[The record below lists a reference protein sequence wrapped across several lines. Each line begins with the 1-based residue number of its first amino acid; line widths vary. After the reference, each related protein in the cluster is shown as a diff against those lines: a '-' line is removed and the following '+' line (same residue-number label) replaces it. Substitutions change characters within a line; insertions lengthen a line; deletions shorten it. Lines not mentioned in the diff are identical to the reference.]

1 MGRMGSLLCYI
12 LLRTSD
18 KMPSFFCMDFSIFSV
33 GGLAFLFKIL
43 YNLKCNTMLRRITMQ
58 IFLINAINGGVV
70 HGTENGKK
78 TGCGINLTKPDNIG
92 KFVSGAPMQDIVD
105 ITCEKCKM
113 VLAKK
118 LIKESNKELARQLKE
133 EKKMQKHGGM
143 GAAPMGPI
151 SSAPTPPPAP
161 ARTSVAPPPPAPVPP
176 RAPAAP
182 EKEVQPVFTAYEPP
196 VKQKAAPA
204 PEPVQP
210 APKAAPVQDDFLS
223 QFAIP
228 SPGAAQEPPK
238 PAFVA
243 PEPAPES
250 VQPAP
255 KAAPVQDDF
264 LSQFAIPSPG
274 AAQEPPKPA
283 FVAPEPAPEPIQPA
297 PKAAPVQDD
306 FLSQFAI
313 PSPGAAQEPP
323 KPAFVAPEPAPEPI
337 QPAPKAAPI
346 EDIDSILSQLS
357 APAAEPK
364 PAAEAPKAAPMEDI
378 DSILSQLSAPAAEPE
393 PVKPE
398 VIQPEPVHPGSIS
411 ITTGASDIVAV
422 TEQQMQSWDDVANSL
437 FSNSQPSK
445 GYTASFDEEPAPI
458 PVEPVAVAP
467 SPAPVPV
474 QPVMPESAPIP
485 GEPVAV
491 APSPAPVQ
499 VQPVMPESAP
509 IPVEPVA
516 VTPSPAPVPVQPVMP
531 EPTPIP
537 VEPVAVAPSPAPVP
551 VQPVMPEPAS
561 IPVEPVAVA
570 PSPAPV
576 PVQPVMPKP
585 APEEAIAPPPAQ
597 VVDNID
603 DVLASMQQKFAATAP
618 VQADAPTPAQPT
630 APVKPNP
637 IFVGYSA
644 QGQPVYQE
652 FDNYGQPIPITQP
665 VYSLPPVQQTPHSS
679 YGTNGGNVF
688 QQAIS
693 NQNANKRSVFD
704 MENGNAT
711 PPVISSV
718 EDMLSAMGETV
729 TKKKQDDD
737 KVAINFVEY
746 KAPPKQKPAP
756 KATPKL
762 AEPPKP
768 TAPMTKAEAKRQ
780 KKLDKI
786 NAEFEKQLK
795 ARGFD
800 TTEGNRMKRG

>member
-143 GAAPMGPI
+143 GVAPMGPI

-204 PEPVQP
+204 PEPV
-210 APKAAPVQDDFLS
+210 
-223 QFAIP
+223 
-228 SPGAAQEPPK
+228 
-238 PAFVA
+238 
-243 PEPAPES
+243 
-250 VQPAP
+250 
-255 KAAPVQDDF
+255 
-264 LSQFAIPSPG
+264 
-274 AAQEPPKPA
+274 
-283 FVAPEPAPEPIQPA
+283 QPA

-474 QPVMPESAPIP
+474 QPVMPESAP
-485 GEPVAV
+485 
-491 APSPAPVQ
+491 
-499 VQPVMPESAP
+499 
-509 IPVEPVA
+509 
-516 VTPSPAPVPVQPVMP
+516 
-531 EPTPIP
+531 
-537 VEPVAVAPSPAPVP
+537 
-551 VQPVMPEPAS
+551 

>member
-1 MGRMGSLLCYI
+1 M
-12 LLRTSD
+12 
-18 KMPSFFCMDFSIFSV
+18 
-33 GGLAFLFKIL
+33 
-43 YNLKCNTMLRRITMQ
+43 
-58 IFLINAINGGVV
+58 
-70 HGTENGKK
+70 
-78 TGCGINLTKPDNIG
+78 
-92 KFVSGAPMQDIVD
+92 
-105 ITCEKCKM
+105 
-113 VLAKK
+113 
-118 LIKESNKELARQLKE
+118 
-133 EKKMQKHGGM
+133 
-143 GAAPMGPI
+143 
-151 SSAPTPPPAP
+151 
-161 ARTSVAPPPPAPVPP
+161 
-176 RAPAAP
+176 
-182 EKEVQPVFTAYEPP
+182 
-196 VKQKAAPA
+196 
-204 PEPVQP
+204 
-210 APKAAPVQDDFLS
+210 
-223 QFAIP
+223 
-228 SPGAAQEPPK
+228 
-238 PAFVA
+238 
-243 PEPAPES
+243 
-250 VQPAP
+250 
-255 KAAPVQDDF
+255 
-264 LSQFAIPSPG
+264 
-274 AAQEPPKPA
+274 
-283 FVAPEPAPEPIQPA
+283 
-297 PKAAPVQDD
+297 
-306 FLSQFAI
+306 
-313 PSPGAAQEPP
+313 
-323 KPAFVAPEPAPEPI
+323 
-337 QPAPKAAPI
+337 

-357 APAAEPK
+357 APAAEPE

-393 PVKPE
+393 PIKPE
-398 VIQPEPVHPGSIS
+398 VIQPEPVHPGSKPGSIS

-437 FSNSQPSK
+437 FSNSQLSK
-445 GYTASFDEEPAPI
+445 GYTASFDEEPAPIPVEPVTVAPSPAPVPVQPVMPESAPIPVEPVAVAPSPAPVPVQTVMPESAPIPVEPVAVAPTPVPVPVQPVMPESAPIPVEPVAVAPSPAPVPVQPVMPEPAPI

-474 QPVMPESAPIP
+474 QPVMPE
-485 GEPVAV
+485 
-491 APSPAPVQ
+491 
-499 VQPVMPESAP
+499 
-509 IPVEPVA
+509 
-516 VTPSPAPVPVQPVMP
+516 
-531 EPTPIP
+531 PTP
-537 VEPVAVAPSPAPVP
+537 E
-551 VQPVMPEPAS
+551 
-561 IPVEPVAVA
+561 
-570 PSPAPV
+570 
-576 PVQPVMPKP
+576 K
-585 APEEAIAPPPAQ
+585 AIAPPPAQ

-665 VYSLPPVQQTPHSS
+665 VYSLPPVQQTPPPS
-679 YGTNGGNVF
+679 YGANGGNVF

-693 NQNANKRSVFD
+693 NQNANKRSAFD

-756 KATPKL
+756 KATPKP

-768 TAPMTKAEAKRQ
+768 AAPMTKAEAKRQ

>member
-243 PEPAPES
+243 PEPAPE
-250 VQPAP
+250 
-255 KAAPVQDDF
+255 
-264 LSQFAIPSPG
+264 
-274 AAQEPPKPA
+274 
-283 FVAPEPAPEPIQPA
+283 
-297 PKAAPVQDD
+297 
-306 FLSQFAI
+306 
-313 PSPGAAQEPP
+313 
-323 KPAFVAPEPAPEPI
+323 PI

-346 EDIDSILSQLS
+346 
-357 APAAEPK
+357 
-364 PAAEAPKAAPMEDI
+364 EDI

-485 GEPVAV
+485 VEPVAV
-491 APSPAPVQ
+491 APSPAPVP

-795 ARGFD
+795 ARSFD

>member
-1 MGRMGSLLCYI
+1 
-12 LLRTSD
+12 
-18 KMPSFFCMDFSIFSV
+18 
-33 GGLAFLFKIL
+33 
-43 YNLKCNTMLRRITMQ
+43 MQ

-118 LIKESNKELARQLKE
+118 LIKESNKEFARQLKE

-182 EKEVQPVFTAYEPP
+182 EKEVQPVFTAYKPP

-243 PEPAPES
+243 PEPAPKP

-274 AAQEPPKPA
+274 AAAGASK
-283 FVAPEPAPEPIQPA
+283 PEPTAEA
-297 PKAAPVQDD
+297 PKAAPMEDID
-306 FLSQFAI
+306 SILSQLS
-313 PSPGAAQEPP
+313 SPAAE
-323 KPAFVAPEPAPEPI
+323 PEPAAE
-337 QPAPKAAPI
+337 APKAAPI

-357 APAAEPK
+357 APT
-364 PAAEAPKAAPMEDI
+364 
-378 DSILSQLSAPAAEPE
+378 AEPE
-393 PVKPE
+393 PIKPE

-445 GYTASFDEEPAPI
+445 GYTASFGEEPAPI

-485 GEPVAV
+485 
-491 APSPAPVQ
+491 
-499 VQPVMPESAP
+499 
-509 IPVEPVA
+509 
-516 VTPSPAPVPVQPVMP
+516 
-531 EPTPIP
+531 

-551 VQPVMPEPAS
+551 VQPVMPE
-561 IPVEPVAVA
+561 
-570 PSPAPV
+570 
-576 PVQPVMPKP
+576 P

-665 VYSLPPVQQTPHSS
+665 VYSLPPVQQTPPSS
-679 YGTNGGNVF
+679 YGANGGNVF

-756 KATPKL
+756 KATPKP

-768 TAPMTKAEAKRQ
+768 AAPMTKAEAKRQ

>member
-243 PEPAPES
+243 PA
-250 VQPAP
+250 
-255 KAAPVQDDF
+255 
-264 LSQFAIPSPG
+264 
-274 AAQEPPKPA
+274 
-283 FVAPEPAPEPIQPA
+283 
-297 PKAAPVQDD
+297 
-306 FLSQFAI
+306 
-313 PSPGAAQEPP
+313 
-323 KPAFVAPEPAPEPI
+323 PAPEPI

-485 GEPVAV
+485 VEPVAV
-491 APSPAPVQ
+491 APSPAPVP

-516 VTPSPAPVPVQPVMP
+516 VTPSPAPVPLHPVMP

>member
-1 MGRMGSLLCYI
+1 
-12 LLRTSD
+12 
-18 KMPSFFCMDFSIFSV
+18 
-33 GGLAFLFKIL
+33 
-43 YNLKCNTMLRRITMQ
+43 MQ
-58 IFLINAINGGVV
+58 IFLINAVNGGVV

-243 PEPAPES
+243 PEPAP
-250 VQPAP
+250 
-255 KAAPVQDDF
+255 KPV
-264 LSQFAIPSPG
+264 
-274 AAQEPPKPA
+274 
-283 FVAPEPAPEPIQPA
+283 QPA

-474 QPVMPESAPIP
+474 QPVMPESAP
-485 GEPVAV
+485 
-491 APSPAPVQ
+491 
-499 VQPVMPESAP
+499 
-509 IPVEPVA
+509 
-516 VTPSPAPVPVQPVMP
+516 
-531 EPTPIP
+531 
-537 VEPVAVAPSPAPVP
+537 
-551 VQPVMPEPAS
+551 

-756 KATPKL
+756 KATPKP

>member
-1 MGRMGSLLCYI
+1 
-12 LLRTSD
+12 
-18 KMPSFFCMDFSIFSV
+18 
-33 GGLAFLFKIL
+33 
-43 YNLKCNTMLRRITMQ
+43 MQ

-118 LIKESNKELARQLKE
+118 LIKESNKEFARQLKE

-143 GAAPMGPI
+143 GAAPMVPI

-182 EKEVQPVFTAYEPP
+182 EKEVQPVFTAYKPP

-228 SPGAAQEPPK
+228 SPGAAAEASK
-238 PAFVA
+238 
-243 PEPAPES
+243 PEPT
-250 VQPAP
+250 
-255 KAAPVQDDF
+255 
-264 LSQFAIPSPG
+264 
-274 AAQEPPKPA
+274 
-283 FVAPEPAPEPIQPA
+283 
-297 PKAAPVQDD
+297 
-306 FLSQFAI
+306 
-313 PSPGAAQEPP
+313 
-323 KPAFVAPEPAPEPI
+323 
-337 QPAPKAAPI
+337 
-346 EDIDSILSQLS
+346 
-357 APAAEPK
+357 
-364 PAAEAPKAAPMEDI
+364 AEAPKAAPMEDI
-378 DSILSQLSAPAAEPE
+378 DSILSQLSSPAAEPEPAAEAPKAAPMDDIDSILSQLSAPAAEPE
-393 PVKPE
+393 PIKPE

-445 GYTASFDEEPAPI
+445 GYTASFGEEPAPI

-485 GEPVAV
+485 VEPVAV
-491 APSPAPVQ
+491 A
-499 VQPVMPESAP
+499 
-509 IPVEPVA
+509 
-516 VTPSPAPVPVQPVMP
+516 PSPAPVPVQPVMP
-531 EPTPIP
+531 ESAPIP

-551 VQPVMPEPAS
+551 VQPVMPES
-561 IPVEPVAVA
+561 
-570 PSPAPV
+570 
-576 PVQPVMPKP
+576 

-665 VYSLPPVQQTPHSS
+665 VYSLPPVQQTPPSS
-679 YGTNGGNVF
+679 YGANGGNVF

-756 KATPKL
+756 KATPKP

-768 TAPMTKAEAKRQ
+768 AAPMTKAEAKRQ

>member
-1 MGRMGSLLCYI
+1 
-12 LLRTSD
+12 
-18 KMPSFFCMDFSIFSV
+18 
-33 GGLAFLFKIL
+33 
-43 YNLKCNTMLRRITMQ
+43 MQ

-118 LIKESNKELARQLKE
+118 LIKESNKEFERQLKE
-133 EKKMQKHGGM
+133 EKKMRKHGGM

-161 ARTSVAPPPPAPVPP
+161 ARTSVASPPPAPVPP

-182 EKEVQPVFTAYEPP
+182 EKEVQPVFTAYKPP

-228 SPGAAQEPPK
+228 SPGAAAGASK
-238 PAFVA
+238 
-243 PEPAPES
+243 PEPT
-250 VQPAP
+250 
-255 KAAPVQDDF
+255 
-264 LSQFAIPSPG
+264 
-274 AAQEPPKPA
+274 
-283 FVAPEPAPEPIQPA
+283 
-297 PKAAPVQDD
+297 
-306 FLSQFAI
+306 
-313 PSPGAAQEPP
+313 
-323 KPAFVAPEPAPEPI
+323 
-337 QPAPKAAPI
+337 
-346 EDIDSILSQLS
+346 
-357 APAAEPK
+357 
-364 PAAEAPKAAPMEDI
+364 AEAPKAAPMEDI
-378 DSILSQLSAPAAEPE
+378 DSILSQLSASAAEPE
-393 PVKPE
+393 PIKPE
-398 VIQPEPVHPGSIS
+398 VIQPEPVHPGSKPGSIS

-437 FSNSQPSK
+437 FSNSQLSK
-445 GYTASFDEEPAPI
+445 GYTASFDEESAPIPVEPVAVAPSPAPVPVQPVMPESAPIPVEPVTVAPSPAPVPVQPVMPESAPIPVEPVAVAPSPASVPVQPVMPESAPILVEPVAVAPSPAPVPVQPVMPEPAPI

-485 GEPVAV
+485 VEPVAV
-491 APSPAPVQ
+491 AP
-499 VQPVMPESAP
+499 
-509 IPVEPVA
+509 
-516 VTPSPAPVPVQPVMP
+516 TPAPVPVQPVMP
-531 EPTPIP
+531 E
-537 VEPVAVAPSPAPVP
+537 
-551 VQPVMPEPAS
+551 
-561 IPVEPVAVA
+561 
-570 PSPAPV
+570 
-576 PVQPVMPKP
+576 P

-665 VYSLPPVQQTPHSS
+665 VYSLPPVQQTPPPS
-679 YGTNGGNVF
+679 YGANGGNVF

-693 NQNANKRSVFD
+693 NQNANKRSAFD

-756 KATPKL
+756 KATPKP

-768 TAPMTKAEAKRQ
+768 AAPMTKAEAKRQ

>member
-243 PEPAPES
+243 PA
-250 VQPAP
+250 
-255 KAAPVQDDF
+255 
-264 LSQFAIPSPG
+264 
-274 AAQEPPKPA
+274 
-283 FVAPEPAPEPIQPA
+283 PAPEPIQPA

-485 GEPVAV
+485 VEPVAV
-491 APSPAPVQ
+491 APSPAPVP

>member
-1 MGRMGSLLCYI
+1 
-12 LLRTSD
+12 
-18 KMPSFFCMDFSIFSV
+18 
-33 GGLAFLFKIL
+33 
-43 YNLKCNTMLRRITMQ
+43 MQ

-143 GAAPMGPI
+143 GVAPMGPI

-182 EKEVQPVFTAYEPP
+182 KKEVQPVFTAYEPP

-243 PEPAPES
+243 PEPAPEP

-255 KAAPVQDDF
+255 KPAAPVQDDF

-283 FVAPEPAPEPIQPA
+283 FVAPEPAPEPT
-297 PKAAPVQDD
+297 
-306 FLSQFAI
+306 
-313 PSPGAAQEPP
+313 
-323 KPAFVAPEPAPEPI
+323 
-337 QPAPKAAPI
+337 
-346 EDIDSILSQLS
+346 
-357 APAAEPK
+357 
-364 PAAEAPKAAPMEDI
+364 AEAPKAAPMEDI

-393 PVKPE
+393 PAAEAPKVAPMEDIDSILSQLSAPAAEPEPIKPE

-445 GYTASFDEEPAPI
+445 GYTASFGEEPAPI
-458 PVEPVAVAP
+458 PVEPVAV
-467 SPAPVPV
+467 
-474 QPVMPESAPIP
+474 
-485 GEPVAV
+485 
-491 APSPAPVQ
+491 
-499 VQPVMPESAP
+499 
-509 IPVEPVA
+509 
-516 VTPSPAPVPVQPVMP
+516 T
-531 EPTPIP
+531 
-537 VEPVAVAPSPAPVP
+537 
-551 VQPVMPEPAS
+551 
-561 IPVEPVAVA
+561 

-630 APVKPNP
+630 PPVKPNP

-679 YGTNGGNVF
+679 YGANGGNVF

-756 KATPKL
+756 KATPKP

-768 TAPMTKAEAKRQ
+768 AAPMTKAEAKRQ

>member
-1 MGRMGSLLCYI
+1 
-12 LLRTSD
+12 
-18 KMPSFFCMDFSIFSV
+18 
-33 GGLAFLFKIL
+33 
-43 YNLKCNTMLRRITMQ
+43 MQ

-118 LIKESNKELARQLKE
+118 LIKESNKEFARQLKE

-182 EKEVQPVFTAYEPP
+182 EKEVQPVFTAYKPP

-228 SPGAAQEPPK
+228 SPGAAAGASK
-238 PAFVA
+238 
-243 PEPAPES
+243 PEPTAE
-250 VQPAP
+250 AP
-255 KAAPVQDDF
+255 KAAPMEDIDSI
-264 LSQFAIPSPG
+264 LSQLSSP
-274 AAQEPPKPA
+274 AAE
-283 FVAPEPAPEPIQPA
+283 PEPAAE
-297 PKAAPVQDD
+297 
-306 FLSQFAI
+306 
-313 PSPGAAQEPP
+313 
-323 KPAFVAPEPAPEPI
+323 
-337 QPAPKAAPI
+337 APKAAPI

-357 APAAEPK
+357 APT
-364 PAAEAPKAAPMEDI
+364 
-378 DSILSQLSAPAAEPE
+378 AEPE
-393 PVKPE
+393 PIKPE

-445 GYTASFDEEPAPI
+445 GYTASFGEEPAPI

-485 GEPVAV
+485 
-491 APSPAPVQ
+491 
-499 VQPVMPESAP
+499 
-509 IPVEPVA
+509 
-516 VTPSPAPVPVQPVMP
+516 
-531 EPTPIP
+531 

-551 VQPVMPEPAS
+551 VQPVMPEPAP

-570 PSPAPV
+570 PSPTPV
-576 PVQPVMPKP
+576 PVQPVMPEP

-665 VYSLPPVQQTPHSS
+665 VYSLPPVQQTPPSS
-679 YGTNGGNVF
+679 YGANGGNVF

-756 KATPKL
+756 KATPKP

-768 TAPMTKAEAKRQ
+768 AAPMTKAEAKRQ

>member
-1 MGRMGSLLCYI
+1 
-12 LLRTSD
+12 
-18 KMPSFFCMDFSIFSV
+18 
-33 GGLAFLFKIL
+33 
-43 YNLKCNTMLRRITMQ
+43 MQ

-118 LIKESNKELARQLKE
+118 LIKESNKEFERQLKE

-161 ARTSVAPPPPAPVPP
+161 ARTSVASPPPAPVPP

-182 EKEVQPVFTAYEPP
+182 EKEVQPVFTAYKPP

-243 PEPAPES
+243 PEPAPEP

-274 AAQEPPKPA
+274 AAAGASK
-283 FVAPEPAPEPIQPA
+283 PEPT
-297 PKAAPVQDD
+297 
-306 FLSQFAI
+306 
-313 PSPGAAQEPP
+313 
-323 KPAFVAPEPAPEPI
+323 
-337 QPAPKAAPI
+337 
-346 EDIDSILSQLS
+346 
-357 APAAEPK
+357 
-364 PAAEAPKAAPMEDI
+364 AEAPKAAPMEDI
-378 DSILSQLSAPAAEPE
+378 DSILSQLSASAAEPE
-393 PVKPE
+393 PIKPE
-398 VIQPEPVHPGSIS
+398 VIQPEPVHPGSKPGSIS

-437 FSNSQPSK
+437 FSNSQLSK
-445 GYTASFDEEPAPI
+445 GYTASFDEESAPI
-458 PVEPVAVAP
+458 PVEPVTVAP

-485 GEPVAV
+485 VEPVAV
-491 APSPAPVQ
+491 AP
-499 VQPVMPESAP
+499 
-509 IPVEPVA
+509 
-516 VTPSPAPVPVQPVMP
+516 TPAPVPVQPVMP
-531 EPTPIP
+531 E
-537 VEPVAVAPSPAPVP
+537 
-551 VQPVMPEPAS
+551 
-561 IPVEPVAVA
+561 
-570 PSPAPV
+570 
-576 PVQPVMPKP
+576 P

-665 VYSLPPVQQTPHSS
+665 VYSLPPVQQTPPPS
-679 YGTNGGNVF
+679 YGANGGNVF

-693 NQNANKRSVFD
+693 NQNANKRSAFD

-756 KATPKL
+756 KATPKP

-768 TAPMTKAEAKRQ
+768 AAPMTKAEAKRQ

>member
-78 TGCGINLTKPDNIG
+78 TGCGINLTNPDNIG

-204 PEPVQP
+204 PE
-210 APKAAPVQDDFLS
+210 
-223 QFAIP
+223 
-228 SPGAAQEPPK
+228 
-238 PAFVA
+238 
-243 PEPAPES
+243 S
-250 VQPAP
+250 V
-255 KAAPVQDDF
+255 
-264 LSQFAIPSPG
+264 
-274 AAQEPPKPA
+274 
-283 FVAPEPAPEPIQPA
+283 QPA

-474 QPVMPESAPIP
+474 QPVMPESAP
-485 GEPVAV
+485 
-491 APSPAPVQ
+491 
-499 VQPVMPESAP
+499 
-509 IPVEPVA
+509 
-516 VTPSPAPVPVQPVMP
+516 
-531 EPTPIP
+531 
-537 VEPVAVAPSPAPVP
+537 
-551 VQPVMPEPAS
+551 

>member
-243 PEPAPES
+243 PEPAPEP

-283 FVAPEPAPEPIQPA
+283 FVAPAPAPEPIQPA

-474 QPVMPESAPIP
+474 QPVMPESAP
-485 GEPVAV
+485 
-491 APSPAPVQ
+491 
-499 VQPVMPESAP
+499 
-509 IPVEPVA
+509 
-516 VTPSPAPVPVQPVMP
+516 
-531 EPTPIP
+531 
-537 VEPVAVAPSPAPVP
+537 
-551 VQPVMPEPAS
+551 

>member
-243 PEPAPES
+243 PEPAPE
-250 VQPAP
+250 
-255 KAAPVQDDF
+255 PV
-264 LSQFAIPSPG
+264 
-274 AAQEPPKPA
+274 
-283 FVAPEPAPEPIQPA
+283 QPA

-474 QPVMPESAPIP
+474 QPVMPESAP
-485 GEPVAV
+485 
-491 APSPAPVQ
+491 
-499 VQPVMPESAP
+499 
-509 IPVEPVA
+509 
-516 VTPSPAPVPVQPVMP
+516 
-531 EPTPIP
+531 
-537 VEPVAVAPSPAPVP
+537 
-551 VQPVMPEPAS
+551 

>member
-243 PEPAPES
+243 PEPAPEP

-283 FVAPEPAPEPIQPA
+283 FVAPAPAPEPIQPA

-485 GEPVAV
+485 VEPVAV
-491 APSPAPVQ
+491 APSPAPVP

>member
-1 MGRMGSLLCYI
+1 
-12 LLRTSD
+12 
-18 KMPSFFCMDFSIFSV
+18 
-33 GGLAFLFKIL
+33 
-43 YNLKCNTMLRRITMQ
+43 MQ

-118 LIKESNKELARQLKE
+118 LIKESNKEFARQLKE

-143 GAAPMGPI
+143 GAAPMVPI

-182 EKEVQPVFTAYEPP
+182 EKEVQPVFTAYKPP
-196 VKQKAAPA
+196 VKQKAAPAPEPVQPAPKAAPVQDDFLSQFAIPSPGVAQEPPKPAFVAPEPA

-243 PEPAPES
+243 PEPAPEP

-255 KAAPVQDDF
+255 KPAAPVQDDF

-274 AAQEPPKPA
+274 AAAGASK
-283 FVAPEPAPEPIQPA
+283 PEPT
-297 PKAAPVQDD
+297 
-306 FLSQFAI
+306 
-313 PSPGAAQEPP
+313 
-323 KPAFVAPEPAPEPI
+323 
-337 QPAPKAAPI
+337 
-346 EDIDSILSQLS
+346 
-357 APAAEPK
+357 
-364 PAAEAPKAAPMEDI
+364 AEAPKAAPMEDI

-393 PVKPE
+393 PIKPE
-398 VIQPEPVHPGSIS
+398 VIPPESVHPGSKPGSIS

-437 FSNSQPSK
+437 FSNSQLSK

-458 PVEPVAVAP
+458 PA
-467 SPAPVPV
+467 
-474 QPVMPESAPIP
+474 
-485 GEPVAV
+485 
-491 APSPAPVQ
+491 
-499 VQPVMPESAP
+499 
-509 IPVEPVA
+509 
-516 VTPSPAPVPVQPVMP
+516 
-531 EPTPIP
+531 
-537 VEPVAVAPSPAPVP
+537 EPVAVAPSPAPVP
-551 VQPVMPEPAS
+551 VQPVMPEPAP
-561 IPVEPVAVA
+561 IPVEPVTVA

-576 PVQPVMPKP
+576 PVQPVIPEP

-665 VYSLPPVQQTPHSS
+665 VYSLPPVQQTPPPS
-679 YGTNGGNVF
+679 YGANGGNVF

-693 NQNANKRSVFD
+693 NQNANKRSAFD

-746 KAPPKQKPAP
+746 KAPPKQKPAS
-756 KATPKL
+756 KATPKP

-768 TAPMTKAEAKRQ
+768 AAPMTKAEAKRQ

>member
-1 MGRMGSLLCYI
+1 
-12 LLRTSD
+12 
-18 KMPSFFCMDFSIFSV
+18 
-33 GGLAFLFKIL
+33 
-43 YNLKCNTMLRRITMQ
+43 MQ

-118 LIKESNKELARQLKE
+118 LIKESNKEFARQLKE

-182 EKEVQPVFTAYEPP
+182 EKEVQPVFTAYKPP

-210 APKAAPVQDDFLS
+210 APKATPVQDDFLS

-243 PEPAPES
+243 PEPAP
-250 VQPAP
+250 
-255 KAAPVQDDF
+255 KAAPM
-264 LSQFAIPSPG
+264 
-274 AAQEPPKPA
+274 
-283 FVAPEPAPEPIQPA
+283 
-297 PKAAPVQDD
+297 
-306 FLSQFAI
+306 
-313 PSPGAAQEPP
+313 
-323 KPAFVAPEPAPEPI
+323 
-337 QPAPKAAPI
+337 

-357 APAAEPK
+357 SPAAEPE

-378 DSILSQLSAPAAEPE
+378 DSILSQLSAPTAEPE
-393 PVKPE
+393 PIKPE

-445 GYTASFDEEPAPI
+445 GYTASFGEEPAPI

-474 QPVMPESAPIP
+474 QPVMPE
-485 GEPVAV
+485 
-491 APSPAPVQ
+491 
-499 VQPVMPESAP
+499 
-509 IPVEPVA
+509 
-516 VTPSPAPVPVQPVMP
+516 
-531 EPTPIP
+531 
-537 VEPVAVAPSPAPVP
+537 
-551 VQPVMPEPAS
+551 
-561 IPVEPVAVA
+561 
-570 PSPAPV
+570 
-576 PVQPVMPKP
+576 P

-665 VYSLPPVQQTPHSS
+665 VYSLPPVQQTPPSS
-679 YGTNGGNVF
+679 YGANGGNVF

-729 TKKKQDDD
+729 TKEKQDDD

-756 KATPKL
+756 KATPKP

-768 TAPMTKAEAKRQ
+768 AAPMTKAEAKRQ

>member
-1 MGRMGSLLCYI
+1 
-12 LLRTSD
+12 
-18 KMPSFFCMDFSIFSV
+18 
-33 GGLAFLFKIL
+33 
-43 YNLKCNTMLRRITMQ
+43 MQ

-118 LIKESNKELARQLKE
+118 LIKESNKEFERQLKE

-161 ARTSVAPPPPAPVPP
+161 ARTSVASPPPAPVPP

-182 EKEVQPVFTAYEPP
+182 EKEVQPVFTAYKPP

-243 PEPAPES
+243 PEPAPEP

-283 FVAPEPAPEPIQPA
+283 FVTPEPAPEPVQPA

-313 PSPGAAQEPP
+313 PSPGAAAGAS
-323 KPAFVAPEPAPEPI
+323 KPEPT
-337 QPAPKAAPI
+337 
-346 EDIDSILSQLS
+346 
-357 APAAEPK
+357 
-364 PAAEAPKAAPMEDI
+364 AEAPKAAPMEDI

-393 PVKPE
+393 PAAEAPKAAPME
-398 VIQPEPVHPGSIS
+398 DIDSILSQLSASAAEPEPVHPGSKPGSIS

-437 FSNSQPSK
+437 FSNSQLSK
-445 GYTASFDEEPAPI
+445 GYTASFDEESAPIPVEPVTVAPSPAPVPVQPVMPEPAPI

-485 GEPVAV
+485 VEPVAV
-491 APSPAPVQ
+491 AP
-499 VQPVMPESAP
+499 
-509 IPVEPVA
+509 
-516 VTPSPAPVPVQPVMP
+516 TPAPVPVQPVMP
-531 EPTPIP
+531 E
-537 VEPVAVAPSPAPVP
+537 
-551 VQPVMPEPAS
+551 
-561 IPVEPVAVA
+561 
-570 PSPAPV
+570 
-576 PVQPVMPKP
+576 P

-665 VYSLPPVQQTPHSS
+665 VYSLPPVQQTPPPS
-679 YGTNGGNVF
+679 YGANGGNVF

-693 NQNANKRSVFD
+693 NQNANKRSAFD

-756 KATPKL
+756 KATPKP

-768 TAPMTKAEAKRQ
+768 AAPMTKAEAKRQ

>member
-1 MGRMGSLLCYI
+1 
-12 LLRTSD
+12 
-18 KMPSFFCMDFSIFSV
+18 
-33 GGLAFLFKIL
+33 
-43 YNLKCNTMLRRITMQ
+43 MQ

-143 GAAPMGPI
+143 GVAPMGPI

-182 EKEVQPVFTAYEPP
+182 EKEVQPVFTAYKPP

-228 SPGAAQEPPK
+228 SPGVAQEPPK

-243 PEPAPES
+243 PEPAPEP

-323 KPAFVAPEPAPEPI
+323 KPAFVAPEPAPEPV
-337 QPAPKAAPI
+337 QPAPKAAPM

-357 APAAEPK
+357 SPAAEPE

-393 PVKPE
+393 PIKPE

-445 GYTASFDEEPAPI
+445 GYTASFGEEPAPI

-474 QPVMPESAPIP
+474 QPVMPE
-485 GEPVAV
+485 
-491 APSPAPVQ
+491 
-499 VQPVMPESAP
+499 
-509 IPVEPVA
+509 
-516 VTPSPAPVPVQPVMP
+516 
-531 EPTPIP
+531 
-537 VEPVAVAPSPAPVP
+537 
-551 VQPVMPEPAS
+551 
-561 IPVEPVAVA
+561 
-570 PSPAPV
+570 
-576 PVQPVMPKP
+576 P

-665 VYSLPPVQQTPHSS
+665 VYSLPPVQQTPPSS
-679 YGTNGGNVF
+679 YGANGGNVF

-756 KATPKL
+756 KATPKP

-768 TAPMTKAEAKRQ
+768 AAPMTKAEAKRQ

>member
-1 MGRMGSLLCYI
+1 
-12 LLRTSD
+12 
-18 KMPSFFCMDFSIFSV
+18 
-33 GGLAFLFKIL
+33 
-43 YNLKCNTMLRRITMQ
+43 MQ

-143 GAAPMGPI
+143 GVAPMGPI

-182 EKEVQPVFTAYEPP
+182 EKEVQPVFTAYKPP

-228 SPGAAQEPPK
+228 SPGAAAEASK
-238 PAFVA
+238 
-243 PEPAPES
+243 PEPTAE
-250 VQPAP
+250 AP
-255 KAAPVQDDF
+255 KAAPM
-264 LSQFAIPSPG
+264 
-274 AAQEPPKPA
+274 
-283 FVAPEPAPEPIQPA
+283 
-297 PKAAPVQDD
+297 
-306 FLSQFAI
+306 
-313 PSPGAAQEPP
+313 
-323 KPAFVAPEPAPEPI
+323 
-337 QPAPKAAPI
+337 

-357 APAAEPK
+357 SPAAEPE

-393 PVKPE
+393 PIKPE

-445 GYTASFDEEPAPI
+445 GYTASFGEEPAPI

-485 GEPVAV
+485 
-491 APSPAPVQ
+491 
-499 VQPVMPESAP
+499 
-509 IPVEPVA
+509 
-516 VTPSPAPVPVQPVMP
+516 
-531 EPTPIP
+531 

-551 VQPVMPEPAS
+551 VQPVMPE
-561 IPVEPVAVA
+561 
-570 PSPAPV
+570 
-576 PVQPVMPKP
+576 P

-665 VYSLPPVQQTPHSS
+665 VYSLPPVQQTPPSS
-679 YGTNGGNVF
+679 YGANGGNVF

-729 TKKKQDDD
+729 TKEKQDDD

-756 KATPKL
+756 KATPKP

-768 TAPMTKAEAKRQ
+768 AAPMTKAEAKRQ

>member
-1 MGRMGSLLCYI
+1 
-12 LLRTSD
+12 
-18 KMPSFFCMDFSIFSV
+18 
-33 GGLAFLFKIL
+33 
-43 YNLKCNTMLRRITMQ
+43 MQ

-118 LIKESNKELARQLKE
+118 LIKESNKEYERQLKE

-182 EKEVQPVFTAYEPP
+182 EKEVQPVFTAYKPP

-210 APKAAPVQDDFLS
+210 APKAT
-223 QFAIP
+223 
-228 SPGAAQEPPK
+228 
-238 PAFVA
+238 
-243 PEPAPES
+243 
-250 VQPAP
+250 
-255 KAAPVQDDF
+255 PVQDDF

-283 FVAPEPAPEPIQPA
+283 FVAPEPAPEPT
-297 PKAAPVQDD
+297 
-306 FLSQFAI
+306 
-313 PSPGAAQEPP
+313 
-323 KPAFVAPEPAPEPI
+323 
-337 QPAPKAAPI
+337 
-346 EDIDSILSQLS
+346 
-357 APAAEPK
+357 
-364 PAAEAPKAAPMEDI
+364 AEAPKAAPMEDI

-393 PVKPE
+393 PAAEAPKVAPMEDIDSILSQLSAPAAEPEPIKPE

-445 GYTASFDEEPAPI
+445 GYTASFGEEPAPI

-485 GEPVAV
+485 
-491 APSPAPVQ
+491 
-499 VQPVMPESAP
+499 
-509 IPVEPVA
+509 VEPVA
-516 VTPSPAPVPVQPVMP
+516 VT
-531 EPTPIP
+531 
-537 VEPVAVAPSPAPVP
+537 
-551 VQPVMPEPAS
+551 
-561 IPVEPVAVA
+561 

-630 APVKPNP
+630 PPVKPNP

-679 YGTNGGNVF
+679 YGANGGNVF

-756 KATPKL
+756 KATPKP

-768 TAPMTKAEAKRQ
+768 AAPMTKAEAKRQ

>member
-1 MGRMGSLLCYI
+1 
-12 LLRTSD
+12 
-18 KMPSFFCMDFSIFSV
+18 
-33 GGLAFLFKIL
+33 
-43 YNLKCNTMLRRITMQ
+43 MQ

-118 LIKESNKELARQLKE
+118 LIKESNKEFERQLKE
-133 EKKMQKHGGM
+133 EKKMRKHGGM

-182 EKEVQPVFTAYEPP
+182 EKEVQPVFTAYKPP

-243 PEPAPES
+243 PEPAPEP

-255 KAAPVQDDF
+255 KAAPM
-264 LSQFAIPSPG
+264 
-274 AAQEPPKPA
+274 
-283 FVAPEPAPEPIQPA
+283 
-297 PKAAPVQDD
+297 
-306 FLSQFAI
+306 
-313 PSPGAAQEPP
+313 
-323 KPAFVAPEPAPEPI
+323 
-337 QPAPKAAPI
+337 

-357 APAAEPK
+357 APAAEPEH
-364 PAAEAPKAAPMEDI
+364 AAEAPKAAPMEDI

-393 PVKPE
+393 PIKPE

-445 GYTASFDEEPAPI
+445 GYTASFDEEAAPI

-474 QPVMPESAPIP
+474 QPVMPE
-485 GEPVAV
+485 
-491 APSPAPVQ
+491 
-499 VQPVMPESAP
+499 
-509 IPVEPVA
+509 
-516 VTPSPAPVPVQPVMP
+516 
-531 EPTPIP
+531 PTPIP
-537 VEPVAVAPSPAPVP
+537 VEPVAVT
-551 VQPVMPEPAS
+551 
-561 IPVEPVAVA
+561 

-630 APVKPNP
+630 PPVKPNP

-665 VYSLPPVQQTPHSS
+665 VYSLPPVQQTPPPS
-679 YGTNGGNVF
+679 YGANGGNVF

-693 NQNANKRSVFD
+693 NQNANKRSAFD

-756 KATPKL
+756 KATPKP

-768 TAPMTKAEAKRQ
+768 AAPMTKAEAKRQ

>member
-243 PEPAPES
+243 PEPAPE
-250 VQPAP
+250 
-255 KAAPVQDDF
+255 PV
-264 LSQFAIPSPG
+264 
-274 AAQEPPKPA
+274 
-283 FVAPEPAPEPIQPA
+283 QPA

-474 QPVMPESAPIP
+474 QPVMPESA
-485 GEPVAV
+485 
-491 APSPAPVQ
+491 
-499 VQPVMPESAP
+499 
-509 IPVEPVA
+509 
-516 VTPSPAPVPVQPVMP
+516 
-531 EPTPIP
+531 PIP

>member
-143 GAAPMGPI
+143 GVAPMGPI

-243 PEPAPES
+243 PEPAPE
-250 VQPAP
+250 
-255 KAAPVQDDF
+255 
-264 LSQFAIPSPG
+264 
-274 AAQEPPKPA
+274 
-283 FVAPEPAPEPIQPA
+283 
-297 PKAAPVQDD
+297 
-306 FLSQFAI
+306 
-313 PSPGAAQEPP
+313 
-323 KPAFVAPEPAPEPI
+323 PI

-346 EDIDSILSQLS
+346 
-357 APAAEPK
+357 
-364 PAAEAPKAAPMEDI
+364 EDI

-485 GEPVAV
+485 VEPVAV
-491 APSPAPVQ
+491 APSPAPVP

>member
-243 PEPAPES
+243 PEPAPE
-250 VQPAP
+250 
-255 KAAPVQDDF
+255 
-264 LSQFAIPSPG
+264 
-274 AAQEPPKPA
+274 
-283 FVAPEPAPEPIQPA
+283 
-297 PKAAPVQDD
+297 
-306 FLSQFAI
+306 
-313 PSPGAAQEPP
+313 
-323 KPAFVAPEPAPEPI
+323 PI

-445 GYTASFDEEPAPI
+445 GYTASFDE
-458 PVEPVAVAP
+458 
-467 SPAPVPV
+467 
-474 QPVMPESAPIP
+474 
-485 GEPVAV
+485 
-491 APSPAPVQ
+491 
-499 VQPVMPESAP
+499 
-509 IPVEPVA
+509 
-516 VTPSPAPVPVQPVMP
+516 

>member
-1 MGRMGSLLCYI
+1 
-12 LLRTSD
+12 
-18 KMPSFFCMDFSIFSV
+18 
-33 GGLAFLFKIL
+33 
-43 YNLKCNTMLRRITMQ
+43 MQ
-58 IFLINAINGGVV
+58 IFLINAVNGGVV

-243 PEPAPES
+243 PEPAPEP

-283 FVAPEPAPEPIQPA
+283 FVAPA
-297 PKAAPVQDD
+297 
-306 FLSQFAI
+306 
-313 PSPGAAQEPP
+313 
-323 KPAFVAPEPAPEPI
+323 PAPEPI

-474 QPVMPESAPIP
+474 QPVMPESAP
-485 GEPVAV
+485 
-491 APSPAPVQ
+491 
-499 VQPVMPESAP
+499 
-509 IPVEPVA
+509 
-516 VTPSPAPVPVQPVMP
+516 
-531 EPTPIP
+531 
-537 VEPVAVAPSPAPVP
+537 
-551 VQPVMPEPAS
+551 

>member
-1 MGRMGSLLCYI
+1 
-12 LLRTSD
+12 
-18 KMPSFFCMDFSIFSV
+18 
-33 GGLAFLFKIL
+33 
-43 YNLKCNTMLRRITMQ
+43 MQ

-118 LIKESNKELARQLKE
+118 LIKESNKEFARQLKE

-182 EKEVQPVFTAYEPP
+182 EKEVQPVFTAYKPP
-196 VKQKAAPA
+196 VKQKAAPAPEPVQPAPKPAAPVQDDFLSQFAIPSPGAAQEPSKPAFVAPAPA

-228 SPGAAQEPPK
+228 SPGAAQEPSK

-243 PEPAPES
+243 PAPAPEP

-255 KAAPVQDDF
+255 KAAPMD
-264 LSQFAIPSPG
+264 
-274 AAQEPPKPA
+274 
-283 FVAPEPAPEPIQPA
+283 
-297 PKAAPVQDD
+297 
-306 FLSQFAI
+306 
-313 PSPGAAQEPP
+313 
-323 KPAFVAPEPAPEPI
+323 
-337 QPAPKAAPI
+337 
-346 EDIDSILSQLS
+346 DIDSILSQLS
-357 APAAEPK
+357 APAAETE

-378 DSILSQLSAPAAEPE
+378 DSILSQLSAPAAESE
-393 PVKPE
+393 PIKPE

-445 GYTASFDEEPAPI
+445 GYTTSFGEEPAPI

-485 GEPVAV
+485 VEPVAV
-491 APSPAPVQ
+491 A
-499 VQPVMPESAP
+499 
-509 IPVEPVA
+509 
-516 VTPSPAPVPVQPVMP
+516 PSPAPVPVQPVMP
-531 EPTPIP
+531 ESAPIP

-551 VQPVMPEPAS
+551 VQPVMPE
-561 IPVEPVAVA
+561 
-570 PSPAPV
+570 
-576 PVQPVMPKP
+576 P

-665 VYSLPPVQQTPHSS
+665 VYSLPPVQQTPPSS
-679 YGTNGGNVF
+679 YGANGGNVF

-756 KATPKL
+756 KATPKP

-768 TAPMTKAEAKRQ
+768 AAPMTKAEAKRQ

>member
-1 MGRMGSLLCYI
+1 
-12 LLRTSD
+12 
-18 KMPSFFCMDFSIFSV
+18 
-33 GGLAFLFKIL
+33 
-43 YNLKCNTMLRRITMQ
+43 MQ

-161 ARTSVAPPPPAPVPP
+161 ARTSVASPPPAPVPP

-210 APKAAPVQDDFLS
+210 APKPAAPVQDDFLS

-228 SPGAAQEPPK
+228 SPGAAAGASK
-238 PAFVA
+238 
-243 PEPAPES
+243 PEPTAE
-250 VQPAP
+250 AP
-255 KAAPVQDDF
+255 KAAPM
-264 LSQFAIPSPG
+264 
-274 AAQEPPKPA
+274 
-283 FVAPEPAPEPIQPA
+283 
-297 PKAAPVQDD
+297 
-306 FLSQFAI
+306 
-313 PSPGAAQEPP
+313 
-323 KPAFVAPEPAPEPI
+323 
-337 QPAPKAAPI
+337 

-357 APAAEPK
+357 APAAEPE

-393 PVKPE
+393 PIKPE
-398 VIQPEPVHPGSIS
+398 VIQPEPVHPGSKPGSIS

-437 FSNSQPSK
+437 FSNSQLSK
-445 GYTASFDEEPAPI
+445 GYTASFGEEPAPI

-474 QPVMPESAPIP
+474 QPVMPE
-485 GEPVAV
+485 
-491 APSPAPVQ
+491 
-499 VQPVMPESAP
+499 
-509 IPVEPVA
+509 
-516 VTPSPAPVPVQPVMP
+516 
-531 EPTPIP
+531 
-537 VEPVAVAPSPAPVP
+537 
-551 VQPVMPEPAS
+551 
-561 IPVEPVAVA
+561 
-570 PSPAPV
+570 
-576 PVQPVMPKP
+576 P

-665 VYSLPPVQQTPHSS
+665 VYSLPPVQQTPPSS
-679 YGTNGGNVF
+679 YGANGGNVF

-756 KATPKL
+756 KATPKP

-768 TAPMTKAEAKRQ
+768 AAPMTKAEAKRQ

>member
-1 MGRMGSLLCYI
+1 
-12 LLRTSD
+12 
-18 KMPSFFCMDFSIFSV
+18 
-33 GGLAFLFKIL
+33 
-43 YNLKCNTMLRRITMQ
+43 MQ

-161 ARTSVAPPPPAPVPP
+161 ARTSVASPPPAPVPP

-210 APKAAPVQDDFLS
+210 APKPAAPVQDDFLS

-243 PEPAPES
+243 PKPAPEP

-274 AAQEPPKPA
+274 AAQEPSKPA
-283 FVAPEPAPEPIQPA
+283 FVAPEPAPEPVQPA

-306 FLSQFAI
+306 FLSRFAI

-323 KPAFVAPEPAPEPI
+323 KPAFVAPEPAPEPV
-337 QPAPKAAPI
+337 QPAPKPAAPVQDDFLSQFAIPSPGAAAGASKPEPTAEAPKAAPM

-357 APAAEPK
+357 APAAEPE

-393 PVKPE
+393 PIKPE
-398 VIQPEPVHPGSIS
+398 VIQPEPVHPGSKPGSIS

-437 FSNSQPSK
+437 FSNSQLSK
-445 GYTASFDEEPAPI
+445 GYTASFGEEPAPI

-474 QPVMPESAPIP
+474 QPVMPE
-485 GEPVAV
+485 
-491 APSPAPVQ
+491 
-499 VQPVMPESAP
+499 
-509 IPVEPVA
+509 
-516 VTPSPAPVPVQPVMP
+516 
-531 EPTPIP
+531 
-537 VEPVAVAPSPAPVP
+537 
-551 VQPVMPEPAS
+551 
-561 IPVEPVAVA
+561 
-570 PSPAPV
+570 
-576 PVQPVMPKP
+576 P

-665 VYSLPPVQQTPHSS
+665 VYSLPPVQQTPPSS
-679 YGTNGGNVF
+679 YGANGGNVF

-756 KATPKL
+756 KATPKP

-768 TAPMTKAEAKRQ
+768 AAPMTKAEAKRQ

>member
-1 MGRMGSLLCYI
+1 
-12 LLRTSD
+12 
-18 KMPSFFCMDFSIFSV
+18 
-33 GGLAFLFKIL
+33 
-43 YNLKCNTMLRRITMQ
+43 MQ

-118 LIKESNKELARQLKE
+118 LIKESNKEFARQLKE

-182 EKEVQPVFTAYEPP
+182 EKEVQPVFTAYKPP

-243 PEPAPES
+243 PEPAPKP

-274 AAQEPPKPA
+274 ATQEPPKPA

-313 PSPGAAQEPP
+313 PSPGAAAGASKPEPTAEAP
-323 KPAFVAPEPAPEPI
+323 KAAPMEDIDSILSQLSSPAAEPEPAAE
-337 QPAPKAAPI
+337 APKAAPI

-357 APAAEPK
+357 APT
-364 PAAEAPKAAPMEDI
+364 
-378 DSILSQLSAPAAEPE
+378 AEPE
-393 PVKPE
+393 PIKPE

-445 GYTASFDEEPAPI
+445 GYTASFGEEPAPI

-485 GEPVAV
+485 
-491 APSPAPVQ
+491 
-499 VQPVMPESAP
+499 
-509 IPVEPVA
+509 
-516 VTPSPAPVPVQPVMP
+516 
-531 EPTPIP
+531 

-551 VQPVMPEPAS
+551 VQPVMPEPAP

-570 PSPAPV
+570 PSPTPV
-576 PVQPVMPKP
+576 PVQPVMPEP

-665 VYSLPPVQQTPHSS
+665 VYSLPPVQQTPPSS
-679 YGTNGGNVF
+679 YGANGGNVF

-756 KATPKL
+756 KATPKP

-768 TAPMTKAEAKRQ
+768 AAPMTKAEAKRQ

>member
-1 MGRMGSLLCYI
+1 
-12 LLRTSD
+12 
-18 KMPSFFCMDFSIFSV
+18 
-33 GGLAFLFKIL
+33 
-43 YNLKCNTMLRRITMQ
+43 MQ
-58 IFLINAINGGVV
+58 IFLINAVNGGVV

-204 PEPVQP
+204 PEPV
-210 APKAAPVQDDFLS
+210 
-223 QFAIP
+223 
-228 SPGAAQEPPK
+228 
-238 PAFVA
+238 
-243 PEPAPES
+243 
-250 VQPAP
+250 
-255 KAAPVQDDF
+255 
-264 LSQFAIPSPG
+264 
-274 AAQEPPKPA
+274 
-283 FVAPEPAPEPIQPA
+283 QPA

-474 QPVMPESAPIP
+474 QPVMPESAP
-485 GEPVAV
+485 
-491 APSPAPVQ
+491 
-499 VQPVMPESAP
+499 
-509 IPVEPVA
+509 
-516 VTPSPAPVPVQPVMP
+516 
-531 EPTPIP
+531 
-537 VEPVAVAPSPAPVP
+537 
-551 VQPVMPEPAS
+551 

-756 KATPKL
+756 KATPKP

>member
-1 MGRMGSLLCYI
+1 
-12 LLRTSD
+12 
-18 KMPSFFCMDFSIFSV
+18 
-33 GGLAFLFKIL
+33 
-43 YNLKCNTMLRRITMQ
+43 MQ

-118 LIKESNKELARQLKE
+118 LIKESNKEFARQLKE

-182 EKEVQPVFTAYEPP
+182 EKEVQPVFTAYKPP

-228 SPGAAQEPPK
+228 SPGAAAGASK
-238 PAFVA
+238 
-243 PEPAPES
+243 PEPTAE
-250 VQPAP
+250 AP
-255 KAAPVQDDF
+255 KAAPMEDIDSI
-264 LSQFAIPSPG
+264 LSQLSSP
-274 AAQEPPKPA
+274 AAE
-283 FVAPEPAPEPIQPA
+283 PEPAAE
-297 PKAAPVQDD
+297 
-306 FLSQFAI
+306 
-313 PSPGAAQEPP
+313 
-323 KPAFVAPEPAPEPI
+323 
-337 QPAPKAAPI
+337 APKAAPI

-357 APAAEPK
+357 APAAEP
-364 PAAEAPKAAPMEDI
+364 
-378 DSILSQLSAPAAEPE
+378 EPI
-393 PVKPE
+393 KPE

-445 GYTASFDEEPAPI
+445 GYTASFGEEPAPI

-474 QPVMPESAPIP
+474 QPVMPES
-485 GEPVAV
+485 
-491 APSPAPVQ
+491 
-499 VQPVMPESAP
+499 
-509 IPVEPVA
+509 
-516 VTPSPAPVPVQPVMP
+516 
-531 EPTPIP
+531 
-537 VEPVAVAPSPAPVP
+537 
-551 VQPVMPEPAS
+551 
-561 IPVEPVAVA
+561 
-570 PSPAPV
+570 
-576 PVQPVMPKP
+576 

-665 VYSLPPVQQTPHSS
+665 VYSLPPIQQTPPSS
-679 YGTNGGNVF
+679 YGANGGNVF

-756 KATPKL
+756 KATPKP
-762 AEPPKP
+762 AEPPKSA
-768 TAPMTKAEAKRQ
+768 APMTKAEAKRQ

>member
-1 MGRMGSLLCYI
+1 
-12 LLRTSD
+12 
-18 KMPSFFCMDFSIFSV
+18 
-33 GGLAFLFKIL
+33 
-43 YNLKCNTMLRRITMQ
+43 MQ

-118 LIKESNKELARQLKE
+118 LIKESNKEFERQLKE

-182 EKEVQPVFTAYEPP
+182 EKEVQPVFTAYKPP

-243 PEPAPES
+243 PEPAPEP

-274 AAQEPPKPA
+274 AAAGASK
-283 FVAPEPAPEPIQPA
+283 PEPTAEA
-297 PKAAPVQDD
+297 PKAAPM
-306 FLSQFAI
+306 
-313 PSPGAAQEPP
+313 
-323 KPAFVAPEPAPEPI
+323 
-337 QPAPKAAPI
+337 

-357 APAAEPK
+357 APAAEPE

-393 PVKPE
+393 PIKPE
-398 VIQPEPVHPGSIS
+398 VIPPEPVHPGSIS

-437 FSNSQPSK
+437 FSNSQLSK

-485 GEPVAV
+485 VEPVAV
-491 APSPAPVQ
+491 APS
-499 VQPVMPESAP
+499 S
-509 IPVEPVA
+509 
-516 VTPSPAPVPVQPVMP
+516 APVPVQPVMP
-531 EPTPIP
+531 EPAPIP
-537 VEPVAVAPSPAPVP
+537 VEPVAVAPNPAPVP
-551 VQPVMPEPAS
+551 VQPVMPEPAP
-561 IPVEPVAVA
+561 IPVKPVAVA
-570 PSPAPV
+570 PSPAPI
-576 PVQPVMPKP
+576 PVQPVMPEP

-618 VQADAPTPAQPT
+618 VQADASTPAQPT

-665 VYSLPPVQQTPHSS
+665 VYSLPPVQQTPPPS
-679 YGTNGGNVF
+679 YGANGGNVF

-693 NQNANKRSVFD
+693 NQNANKRSAFD

-746 KAPPKQKPAP
+746 KAPPKQKPAS
-756 KATPKL
+756 KATPKP

-768 TAPMTKAEAKRQ
+768 AAPMTKAEAKRQ

>member
-143 GAAPMGPI
+143 GVAPMGPI

-243 PEPAPES
+243 PEPAPE
-250 VQPAP
+250 
-255 KAAPVQDDF
+255 PV
-264 LSQFAIPSPG
+264 
-274 AAQEPPKPA
+274 
-283 FVAPEPAPEPIQPA
+283 QPA

-485 GEPVAV
+485 VEPVAV
-491 APSPAPVQ
+491 APSPAPVP

>member
-1 MGRMGSLLCYI
+1 M
-12 LLRTSD
+12 
-18 KMPSFFCMDFSIFSV
+18 
-33 GGLAFLFKIL
+33 
-43 YNLKCNTMLRRITMQ
+43 
-58 IFLINAINGGVV
+58 
-70 HGTENGKK
+70 
-78 TGCGINLTKPDNIG
+78 
-92 KFVSGAPMQDIVD
+92 
-105 ITCEKCKM
+105 
-113 VLAKK
+113 
-118 LIKESNKELARQLKE
+118 
-133 EKKMQKHGGM
+133 
-143 GAAPMGPI
+143 
-151 SSAPTPPPAP
+151 
-161 ARTSVAPPPPAPVPP
+161 
-176 RAPAAP
+176 
-182 EKEVQPVFTAYEPP
+182 
-196 VKQKAAPA
+196 
-204 PEPVQP
+204 
-210 APKAAPVQDDFLS
+210 
-223 QFAIP
+223 
-228 SPGAAQEPPK
+228 
-238 PAFVA
+238 
-243 PEPAPES
+243 
-250 VQPAP
+250 
-255 KAAPVQDDF
+255 
-264 LSQFAIPSPG
+264 
-274 AAQEPPKPA
+274 
-283 FVAPEPAPEPIQPA
+283 
-297 PKAAPVQDD
+297 
-306 FLSQFAI
+306 
-313 PSPGAAQEPP
+313 
-323 KPAFVAPEPAPEPI
+323 
-337 QPAPKAAPI
+337 

-357 APAAEPK
+357 APAAEPEH
-364 PAAEAPKAAPMEDI
+364 AAEAPKAAPMEDI

-393 PVKPE
+393 PIKPE

-445 GYTASFDEEPAPI
+445 GYTASFDEEAAPI

-474 QPVMPESAPIP
+474 QPVMPESAPIL
-485 GEPVAV
+485 
-491 APSPAPVQ
+491 
-499 VQPVMPESAP
+499 
-509 IPVEPVA
+509 VEPVA
-516 VTPSPAPVPVQPVMP
+516 VT
-531 EPTPIP
+531 
-537 VEPVAVAPSPAPVP
+537 
-551 VQPVMPEPAS
+551 
-561 IPVEPVAVA
+561 

-603 DVLASMQQKFAATAP
+603 DVLASMQQKFAVTAP

-630 APVKPNP
+630 PPVKPNP

-665 VYSLPPVQQTPHSS
+665 VYSLPPVQQTPPPS
-679 YGTNGGNVF
+679 YGANGGNVF

-693 NQNANKRSVFD
+693 NQNANKRSAFD

-756 KATPKL
+756 KATPKP

-768 TAPMTKAEAKRQ
+768 AAPMTKAEAKRQ

>member
-1 MGRMGSLLCYI
+1 
-12 LLRTSD
+12 
-18 KMPSFFCMDFSIFSV
+18 
-33 GGLAFLFKIL
+33 
-43 YNLKCNTMLRRITMQ
+43 MQ

-118 LIKESNKELARQLKE
+118 LIKESNKEFERQLKE
-133 EKKMQKHGGM
+133 EKKMRKHGGM

-182 EKEVQPVFTAYEPP
+182 EKEVQPVFTAYKPP

-228 SPGAAQEPPK
+228 SPGAAAGASK
-238 PAFVA
+238 
-243 PEPAPES
+243 PEPTAE
-250 VQPAP
+250 AP
-255 KAAPVQDDF
+255 KAAPM
-264 LSQFAIPSPG
+264 
-274 AAQEPPKPA
+274 
-283 FVAPEPAPEPIQPA
+283 
-297 PKAAPVQDD
+297 
-306 FLSQFAI
+306 
-313 PSPGAAQEPP
+313 
-323 KPAFVAPEPAPEPI
+323 
-337 QPAPKAAPI
+337 

-357 APAAEPK
+357 APAAEPE

-393 PVKPE
+393 PIKPE
-398 VIQPEPVHPGSIS
+398 VIQPEPVHPGSKPGSIS

-437 FSNSQPSK
+437 FSNSQLSK
-445 GYTASFDEEPAPI
+445 GYTASFDEEPAPIPVEPVTVAPSPAPVPVQPVMPESAPIPVEPVAVAPSPAPVPVQTVMPESAPIPVEPVAVAPTPVPVPVQPVMPESAPI

-474 QPVMPESAPIP
+474 QPVMPE
-485 GEPVAV
+485 
-491 APSPAPVQ
+491 
-499 VQPVMPESAP
+499 
-509 IPVEPVA
+509 
-516 VTPSPAPVPVQPVMP
+516 
-531 EPTPIP
+531 PTP
-537 VEPVAVAPSPAPVP
+537 E
-551 VQPVMPEPAS
+551 
-561 IPVEPVAVA
+561 
-570 PSPAPV
+570 
-576 PVQPVMPKP
+576 K
-585 APEEAIAPPPAQ
+585 AIAPPPAQ

-665 VYSLPPVQQTPHSS
+665 VYSLPPVQQTPPPS
-679 YGTNGGNVF
+679 YGANGGNVF

-693 NQNANKRSVFD
+693 NQNANKRSAFD

-756 KATPKL
+756 KATPKP

-768 TAPMTKAEAKRQ
+768 AAPMTKAEAKRQ

-800 TTEGNRMKRG
+800 TTEGSRMKRG